1 MKSNKKNN
9 NELLAKIKDG
19 FNTVLMRARSKKLS
33 LPRLSA
39 FLIRLKKNKTKVLKA
54 KYSHS
59 RLRSSSRNK
68 YISSSVSSLRK
79 LPQQINLPQF
89 IEKSS
94 QTIKNIRFPKF
105 SLSQLSV
112 AGGFRKYLNMK
123 IAVATIAVL
132 AISIVL
138 VKANTSVN
146 AFAVEVNGKQLA
158 VVTNKADAEK
168 LFNDL
173 KAEKARIW
181 KRNVDIQQTLA
192 FKNIKAKEY
201 QVDSLVL
208 LKNKLNKNL
217 TFVAVAT
224 GIKVNGQVAVTVKD
238 EATAAEVLQKLKDT
252 FSIDGLQ
259 VDLVKFQEKVE
270 LAQIPVSLSEVLTV
284 EKAIALL
291 KEGKQKKVIHTVTEG
306 DSLWSIARHYDMH
319 IADLLKFNPAI
330 KGEHLDLGQEINL
343 VATEPMINVLVSG
356 KQTVKETVPYKV
368 VVKTDSKI
376 WRGRQKIKTAG
387 QNGLREVAY
396 QIVYKNGTA
405 VSKQVLQEKMLKAAK
420 DQVVVKGSR
429 YVVATRSGR
438 GKVSWPISGRITS
451 SYGRRWGS
459 MHTGIDIDGYTGE
472 PVGAAAA
479 GVVISAGRDG
489 GYGKLVTIKHSND
502 MVTRYGHLSKIEVSV
517 GQHVDKGDLIGL
529 VGSTGRS
536 TGSHLHFEVLN
547 GGNFQNPIKMLR

>member
-1 MKSNKKNN
+1 MKSNKKIN
-9 NELLAKIKDG
+9 NELLARIKDG
-19 FNTVLMRARSKKLS
+19 YSTVLMRARSKKLS

-39 FLIRLKKNKTKVLKA
+39 FLIRLKTNKTKTLRA

-59 RLRSSSRNK
+59 RLRSSSRSK

-79 LPQQINLPQF
+79 LPQKINLPQF
-89 IEKSS
+89 IEKAS
-94 QTIKNIRFPKF
+94 QKIKNINLPKF

-112 AGGFRKYLNMK
+112 AGEFRKYLNLK
-123 IAVATIAVL
+123 VAVATIVVVAL
-132 AISIVL
+132 SLVL
-138 VKANTSVN
+138 VKANATVD

-158 VVTNKADAEK
+158 VVANKADAEK

-181 KRNVDIQQTLA
+181 KRDVDIQQPLA

-208 LKNKLNKNL
+208 LKSKLNKNL

-224 GIKVNGQVAVTVKD
+224 GIKINDQVVAMVKD
-238 EATAAEVLQKLKDT
+238 EATAAEVLQKLKDA
-252 FSIDGLQ
+252 FLIDGLK
-259 VDLVKFQEKVE
+259 VDSVKFQEKVE
-270 LAQIPVSLSEVLTV
+270 LAQVPVSLSDVLTV
-284 EKAIALL
+284 EKAVALL
-291 KEGKQKKVIHTVTEG
+291 KEGKQKKVVHKVTDG

-319 IADLLKFNPAI
+319 IADLLKINPAI

-343 VATEPMINVLVSG
+343 VAMEPMVNVLVSG

-368 VVKTDSKI
+368 VVKTDSKV

-387 QNGLREVAY
+387 QNGQREVAY

-405 VSKQVLQEKMLKAAK
+405 LSKQVLQEKVLKAAK
-420 DQVVVKGSR
+420 DQVVVKGTR
-429 YVVATRSGR
+429 YVVASRSGGR
-438 GKVSWPISGRITS
+438 VSWPISGRITS
-451 SYGRRWGS
+451 SYGSRWGS
-459 MHTGIDIDGYTGE
+459 RHTGIDIDGYTGE

-479 GVVISAGRDG
+479 GVVVSAGRDG
-489 GYGKLVTIKHSND
+489 GYGKMVTIRHSNG
-502 MVTRYGHLSKIEVSV
+502 MVTRYAHLSKIEVSA

-529 VGSTGRS
+529 VGSTGHS

-547 GGNFQNPIKMLR
+547 GGSFQNPIKMLR